1 MRSSKILEIIGR
13 DGRDP
18 IRKPKSST
26 NWFASILEILG
37 FSSNSIR
44 KPKIIGRDGRD
55 PIRKPKS
62 STNWFRFSKLGL
74 ALAFL
79 AASAYFLNEQVLTS
93 TSLEGT
99 VTSPLITIRSP
110 INGIVTANSAK
121 IGAQVDQHTPL
132 FRIEAHLLD
141 NRLRVEL
148 EAKLVAYEQRALVI
162 GRKIVELSTLRSQ
175 LQDRLNAHRE
185 ATHARIEHE
194 ISETTAQLHTARAV
208 IERRQIELSRS
219 KRLSAGGAVSQ
230 TILDDAVL
238 ASQRSHFEV
247 ERLTAS
253 LKRLNVELTA
263 AKKGI
268 LLGEGYSDAPYS
280 QQRIDEI
287 SVRLIELHAEQ
298 QNLKNTR
305 QDITSRLGEEQQ
317 REDNIRMHVMNS
329 PINGTVW
336 NLYIASGVVVAY
348 NTPLADV
355 VDCNRGFVEALIPE
369 SRYDDVQIGEKV
381 QVKLLGKGHKIVGT
395 IHSVRGQ
402 SAVVNHASLAAWRTP
417 HRTTEA
423 MTVSVTIDPDAL
435 QQVSKG
441 ACQIGRSAKVYFA
454 KKGDGGFIR
463 QSLAYLRGFVSP
475 AFAAIVPS
483 AR

>member
-1 MRSSKILEIIGR
+1 MITTKKTLKNGFGFI
-13 DGRDP
+13 
-18 IRKPKSST
+18 
-26 NWFASILEILG
+26 SILQGI
-37 FSSNSIR
+37 SNALSAVKVR
-44 KPKIIGRDGRD
+44 YSDAKLDS
-55 PIRKPKS
+55 IRKPKS
-62 STNWFRFSKLGL
+62 STNWFRFSKLSL

-110 INGIVTANSAK
+110 IDGIVTANSAK

-132 FRIEAHLLD
+132 FVIESHLLD

-148 EAKLVAYEQRALVI
+148 EAKLAAYGAQTLVI
-162 GRKIVELSTLRSQ
+162 DWKIVELSTLRNQ

-194 ISETTAQLHTARAV
+194 ISETTAQIHSAKAGS
-208 IERRQIELSRS
+208 ERRQIESLRL
-219 KRLSAGGAVSQ
+219 KRASAGGSIAL
-230 TILDDAVL
+230 TTLDDAVL
-238 ASQRSHFEV
+238 ASQQSRFEV

-263 AKKGI
+263 AKKGV

-305 QDITSRLGEEQQ
+305 QEIAGRLGEEQQ
-317 REDNIRMHVMNS
+317 REDNIRMQVMNS

-336 NLYIASGVVVAY
+336 NLYIASGAVVAHD
-348 NTPLADV
+348 TRLADV

-369 SRYDDVQIGEKV
+369 SRYDDIQIGEKV
-381 QVKLLGKGHKIVGT
+381 QVKLLGNSHKIAGT
-395 IHSVRGQ
+395 IHSARGQ
-402 SAVVNHASLAAWRTP
+402 SAVVSHDNLAAWRTP

-423 MTVSVTIDPDAL
+423 MTVSVMINPDAL
-435 QQVSKG
+435 QQVSKDV
-441 ACQIGRSAKVYFA
+441 CQIGRSAKVYFA

-463 QSLAYLRGFVSP
+463 QSLAYLTGFVSS
-475 AFAAIVPS
+475 AFAAIVSS